1 MLQAPQGSMRRPGSE
16 FARETGAESAT
27 EKAPEQSVKLT
38 RTETCSQLLV
48 WGPGAGVVAAGRL

>member
-38 RTETCSQLLV
+38 
-48 WGPGAGVVAAGRL
+48 

>member
-16 FARETGAESAT
+16 LARETGAEPVI

-38 RTETCSQLLV
+38 
-48 WGPGAGVVAAGRL
+48 